1 MRILR
6 LAPLLAA
13 LTLCGAMPMAS
24 PVAKTVQV
32 SIKGGFIPQSIT
44 INVRDSVTWRNTDTS
59 DHDVTALDGTFKS
72 GNLKPGDTFTWTF
85 RAAGIEQY
93 ECSLH
98 PRERGT
104 VTVQ

>member
-1 MRILR
+1 MMRILR
-6 LAPLLAA
+6 HTLAIAA
-13 LTLCGAMPMAS
+13 LALCGATPMA

-32 SIKGGFIPQSIT
+32 SIKGGFIPKSIT

-59 DHDVTALDGTFKS
+59 DHDVTAIDGTFKS
-72 GNLKPGDTFTWTF
+72 GNLKPGQTFTWTF
-85 RAAGIEQY
+85 RAAGVNQY

-98 PRERGT
+98 PRETGT